1 VKFAPLPDRVPPR
14 EPARLSLRV
23 FDEGFG
29 PASAADTR
37 LSVTW
42 TGPDGRAR
50 EVAARNTEPGVYSI
64 ELTGLAAGP
73 HKVRASARVRGRDWG
88 EDSVRFT
95 WEPGQEE
102 PMDRGWL
109 TKAAAAGGG
118 KFHDLSVAARPDELL
133 DLLPLPSP
141 REETVHRHRPFIS
154 PFWLAFAALLFLLE
168 WALRRRSGHA

>member
-1 VKFAPLPDRVPPR
+1 MKFAPLPDRVPPR
-14 EPARLSLRV
+14 EPAQLSLRV

-37 LSVTW
+37 VSVTW

-50 EVAARNTEPGVYSI
+50 EVAARQTEPGAYAV
-64 ELTGLAAGP
+64 ELTGLAAGSQS
-73 HKVRASARVRGRDWG
+73 VRAHARVRGRAWG
-88 EDSVRFT
+88 SDEIRFA
-95 WEPGQEE
+95 WEPIQDE

-118 KFHDLSVAARPDELL
+118 VFVDIAAARPKELL
-133 DLLPLPSP
+133 ELLPPP
-141 REETVHRHRPFIS
+141 RPRAETVRRLRPFVS
-154 PFWLAFAALLFLLE
+154 PFWLALAACLFLLE